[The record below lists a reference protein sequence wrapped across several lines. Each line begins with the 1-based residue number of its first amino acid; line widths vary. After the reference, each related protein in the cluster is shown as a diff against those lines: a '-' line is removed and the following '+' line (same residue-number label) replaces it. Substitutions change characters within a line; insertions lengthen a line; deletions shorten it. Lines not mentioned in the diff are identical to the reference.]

1 MNTFKN
7 TGHKLQSSEAVA
19 AAFEATKPKTIL
31 QQLISKQG
39 KEQRDSFYY
48 LLHSA
53 QESLSNILIYIILYT
68 IQIS

>member
-39 KEQRDSFYY
+39 KEERDSVYY
-48 LLHSA
+48 L
-53 QESLSNILIYIILYT
+53 
-68 IQIS
+68 